1 MPDKLTQDKE
11 QRSNKIKV
19 EVRAVGEGEGQKRKI
34 VGYAVKWDQLSD
46 PIWGY
51 FQERFRKGAFANYLS
66 RSDADVVASWQHNLA
81 EILGRTP
88 GTLTVEEDDIGLRYE
103 IDPPSWADKHI
114 ETIERGDVTGSSF
127 IFRALKSEWDE
138 TNPEMEIRTVVEAE
152 LIEVSPVTFPAYPQ
166 SEAGIRSA
174 KDVYQDYK
182 KLKEQDHKREWQT
195 DISLENANFL
205 EWKNHLK
212 NRA

>member
-19 EVRAVGEGEGQKRKI
+19 EVRAVGEGEDQKRKI

-88 GTLTVEEDDIGLRYE
+88 GTLTIEEDDIGLRYE

-138 TNPEMEIRTVVEAE
+138 TNPEMEIRTVIEAE

-166 SEAGIRSA
+166 SEAGVRSA

-205 EWKNHLK
+205 EWKNNLK